1 LLYEGVEMSILSS
14 AVIVVESPTKA
25 KSLSQF
31 LGKKYQVIAC
41 LGHVR
46 ALPSK
51 VGSVD
56 IKNDF
61 EPRYQILPHSRK
73 YLNKIEKSLA
83 KCGKLYLATD
93 MDREG
98 EAIAWH
104 LTVALNLDNGSSHQG
119 RKGKPLQV
127 RRIVFNEI
135 TKEAIEEAL
144 KHPRDIS
151 HSLVD
156 AQQARVVLDYL
167 YGFNLSPF
175 LWKKVRPGLSAGRVQ
190 SVALR
195 LICER
200 EKEIQNFKPQEYW
213 SIKANLSSSAECLPD
228 NLFSAE
234 LVEID
239 GMKLDK
245 FHIKDQASANEIIEK
260 LEGAEYRVK
269 EVRRKE
275 IKRNPAPP
283 FTTSTLQQEAFRKL
297 KFSAKKTMS
306 IAQKLYEGVDIED
319 TMTGLI
325 TYMRTDSVNLAESV
339 LYDIK
344 GKIIELFGR
353 DFSLKSPRRFKQKSK
368 NVQEAHEA
376 IRPTDISLIPEE
388 VRSYLTPDQFK
399 LYDLIWKRT
408 LASQMAPALLD
419 SVSIDIVAKDSYL
432 FKATG
437 STIKFPGFMKLYI
450 EGKDDESDE
459 KKGMLPQLVNGQVLV
474 LISLVPE
481 QHFTQPP
488 PRYTEASLVKTLEE
502 YGIGRPSTYAT
513 IIDILKTREYVKM
526 LDRRFFPEDLGLTV
540 SELLVSH
547 FPRYV
552 DYQFTAQME
561 EELDE
566 IARGEISWKPVV
578 RNFWKPFINLL
589 DRKDSELKKS
599 DIISEETEEVCPQC
613 GEHLIIK
620 LGRYGRFYGCEGYP
634 KCKYVRPLY
643 DKAEGVS
650 DQGNTV
656 EEYCEK
662 CGKPMI
668 IKESRYG
675 KFLACSGYPQCRNV
689 RSLNKS
695 IPLGI
700 KCPDCNQ
707 GEIIGKR
714 TRRGK
719 LFYGCSNYP
728 QCNFASW
735 DKPVD
740 ESCPHCGS
748 SILIEK
754 ESKRY
759 GVILRCIKK
768 GCNYKKRLTND

>member
-1 LLYEGVEMSILSS
+1 MSILSS
-14 AVIVVESPTKA
+14 AIIVVESPTKA
-25 KSLSQF
+25 KTLSQF
-31 LGKKYQVIAC
+31 LGKKCQVLAC

-51 VGSVD
+51 PGSVD
-56 IKNDF
+56 IKHDF
-61 EPRYQILPHSRK
+61 EPRYQILSHSRK
-73 YLNKIEKSLA
+73 YLSKIEKSLRR
-83 KCGKLYLATD
+83 CEKLYLATD

-104 LTVALNLDNGSSHQG
+104 LTVALNLANGSSRQS

-127 RRIVFNEI
+127 RRIVFHEI

-144 KHPRDIS
+144 KYPRNIS
-151 HSLVD
+151 PSLVD

-200 EKEIQNFKPQEYW
+200 EKEIQTFKAQEYW
-213 SIKANLSSSAECLPD
+213 SIKANLSSSPECFPD
-228 NLFSAE
+228 TLFSAE

-245 FHIKDQASANEIIEK
+245 FHIKDQASANGIIEK

-269 EVRRKE
+269 EIRRKE

-283 FTTSTLQQEAFRKL
+283 FTTSTLQQEASRKL

-306 IAQKLYEGVDIED
+306 IAQKLYEGVVIED
-319 TMTGLI
+319 AMAGLI
-325 TYMRTDSVNLAESV
+325 TYMRTDSVNLAESA
-339 LYDIK
+339 LFDIK
-344 GKIIELFGR
+344 EKIVELFGR
-353 DFSLKSPRRFKQKSK
+353 NFSLKSPRRFKQKSK

-376 IRPTDISLIPEE
+376 IRPTDISLTPEE
-388 VRSYLTPDQFK
+388 IRSCLTPDQFK

-419 SVSIDIVAKDSYL
+419 SVSVDIVAKDSYL

-437 STIKFPGFMKLYI
+437 STIKFPGFMKVYI

-459 KKGMLPQLVNGQVLV
+459 KKGILPQLVDGQVLA
-474 LISLVPE
+474 LIALVPE

-488 PRYTEASLVKTLEE
+488 PRYTEATLVKTLEE

-513 IIDILKTREYVKM
+513 IIDILRTREYVKTI
-526 LDRRFFPEDLGLTV
+526 DRRFFPEDLGLTV
-540 SELLVSH
+540 SELLVNH

-578 RNFWKPFINLL
+578 RNFWKPFINLI

-613 GEHLIIK
+613 GGHLIIK

-634 KCKYVRPLY
+634 KCKYVRPL
-643 DKAEGVS
+643 DNKAEGVS
-650 DQGNTV
+650 DQGDTV
-656 EEYCEK
+656 EERCEK

-695 IPLGI
+695 MPLGI
-700 KCPDCNQ
+700 RCPECKE
-707 GEIIGKR
+707 GEIVGKR

-728 QCNFASW
+728 QCSFASW

-768 GCNYKKRLTND
+768 GCHYKKRLTDG